1 MKLRDIIREATT
13 FFNTKIWSIA
23 LSNKSGRQRLWLKL
37 LRVLA
42 LAVRGFREDKIGLRA
57 SALTVFSLL
66 AVVPVVAMAFG
77 IAKGFGLKSYLEEQ
91 IKNYFAGLNMT
102 GQEEILEQIIQFANS
117 FLDSTSGGIIAGI
130 GLLILLWSVLK
141 VFSNIEGSFN
151 AIWQIRKSR
160 SWFRKFSDYLS
171 LMLIGPVVVIISSS
185 ALVFIRTQIEQIAM
199 EINIIGFFQEVIL
212 FLVQLIPY
220 VLIWLLF
227 TFLYIFMP
235 NTKVRFRSGFIG
247 GLVAGTAF
255 VIVQHIFINFQIG
268 VSRYNAIYGS
278 FAALPL
284 FIIGLQISWLI
295 VLFGAEISF
304 ADQNLEQYEFES
316 DIDNMSMH
324 SKKMIALT
332 ITHLLVKNFVKAED
346 PLTAEEI
353 SRQLKIPIRLVRKML
368 FELLDCRILSEI
380 VSPNTKE
387 RAYQPGQDA
396 DNLTV
401 AFVLDKLEH
410 SGKDGLIRFEGASQ
424 EKIKNIVEE
433 FSVKIRE
440 TEATRPLKNI

>member
-1 MKLRDIIREATT
+1 MRHIIREATT
-13 FFNTKIWSIA
+13 FFNSKLWSIA

-77 IAKGFGLKSYLEEQ
+77 IAKGFGLKSYLEDQ
-91 IKNYFAGLNMT
+91 IKEYFAGLNMT
-102 GQEEILEQIIQFANS
+102 GQEEVLDQIIQFANS

-130 GLLILLWSVLK
+130 GLLVLLWSVLK
-141 VFSNIEGSFN
+141 VFSNIESSFN

-171 LMLIGPVVVIISSS
+171 LMLIGPVAVIISSS

-199 EINIIGFFQEVIL
+199 EINIIGFLQDVIL

-235 NTKVRFRSGFIG
+235 NTKVRFRSGLIG

-295 VLFGAEISF
+295 VLLGAEISF

-316 DIDNMSMH
+316 DIDNMSIH
-324 SKKMIALT
+324 SKKMIALI
-332 ITHLLVKNFVKAED
+332 ITHLLVKNFVNAEN

-353 SRQLKIPIRLVRKML
+353 SRQLKIPIRLVRKMI
-368 FELLDCRILSEI
+368 FELVDCRILSEI
-380 VSPNTKE
+380 VSANTKE

-410 SGKDGLIRFEGASQ
+410 SGKDGLLRVEDASQ
-424 EKIKNIVEE
+424 EKIKNIVED
-433 FSVKIRE
+433 FSEKIKQ
-440 TEATRPLKNI
+440 TEASKLLKNI

>member
-1 MKLRDIIREATT
+1 MRKIIQEATT
-13 FFNTKIWSIA
+13 FFNSQLWSIA

-57 SALTVFSLL
+57 SALTVFTML
-66 AVVPVVAMAFG
+66 AVVPVVALAFG

-91 IKNYFAGLNMT
+91 IKLYFSGLNMT
-102 GQEEILEQIIQFANS
+102 GQEEILNRIIEFANS
-117 FLDSTSGGIIAGI
+117 FLDNTSGGIIAGI
-130 GLLILLWSVLK
+130 GLVVLLWSVLK
-141 VFSNIEGSFN
+141 VFSNIESSFN

-171 LMLIGPVVVIISSS
+171 LMLIGPVVIILSSS
-185 ALVFIRTQIEQIAM
+185 AMVFIRTQIEQIAM

-235 NTKVRFRSGFIG
+235 NTKVRFRSGLIG

-255 VIVQHIFINFQIG
+255 VIVQHLFINFQIG

-284 FIIGLQISWLI
+284 FLIGLQTSWLI
-295 VLFGAEISF
+295 VLLGAEISF

-316 DIDNMSMH
+316 DIENMSIY
-324 SKKMIALT
+324 SKKMIALI
-332 ITHLLVKNFVKAED
+332 ITHLLVKNFTKAED

-387 RAYQPGQDA
+387 QAYQPGQDV

-401 AFVLDKLEH
+401 AFVLEKLEH
-410 SGKDGLIRFEGASQ
+410 NGKEGLIRFENASQ
-424 EKIKNIVEE
+424 EKIKSIVED
-433 FSVKIRE
+433 FSE
-440 TEATRPLKNI
+440 TIQQTDAQRLLKDI

>member
-1 MKLRDIIREATT
+1 MLREIKH
-13 FFNTKIWSIA
+13 FFNTTLWSVA
-23 LSNKSGRQRLWLKL
+23 LSTKSGRQRMWIKL

-42 LAVRGFREDKIGLRA
+42 LAVRGFREDKIGLRS

-66 AVVPVVAMAFG
+66 AVVPVVALAFG

-91 IKNYFAGLNMT
+91 IKLYVSGLNMT
-102 GQEEILEQIIQFANS
+102 GQEEVLDRIIDFANS
-117 FLDSTSGGIIAGI
+117 FLDNTSGGIIAGI
-130 GLLILLWSVLK
+130 GLIILLWSVFK

-160 SWFRKFSDYLS
+160 SWFRKFSDYFS

-185 ALVFIRTQIEQIAM
+185 ALVFIRTQLEQIASEM
-199 EINIIGFFQEVIL
+199 NVISFFEPVLL

-220 VLIWLLF
+220 VLIWLFF
-227 TFLYIFMP
+227 TFLYVFMP
-235 NTKVRFRSGFIG
+235 NTRVRFRSGFIG
-247 GLVAGTAF
+247 ALVAGTAF
-255 VIVQHIFINFQIG
+255 VIVQHVFINFQIG

-295 VLFGAEISF
+295 VLLGAEISF

-316 DIDNMSMH
+316 DIENMSVY
-324 SKKMIALT
+324 SKKMIALI
-332 ITHLLVKNFVKAED
+332 ITHLLVKNFVKAEK

-353 SRQLKIPIRLVRKML
+353 SHQLKIPIRLVRKML
-368 FELLDCRILSEI
+368 FELVDCRILSEI

-387 RAYQPGQDA
+387 RAYQPGQDP
-396 DNLTV
+396 DNLTIS
-401 AFVLDKLEH
+401 FVIEKLEH
-410 SGKDGLIRFEGASQ
+410 SGKEGMIHFREPSQ
-424 EKIKNIVEE
+424 EKIRKIVED
-433 FSVKIRE
+433 FSEKTKD
-440 TEATRPLKNI
+440 TEATMLLKDL